1 MTAPVSDRDLRRR
14 IDTEL
19 SQHPSLDREDLR
31 FAVHEGIVTL
41 HGHVPSYAQKQ
52 AVEDILCPLSG
63 VKGVANELEVHLPPE
78 HQRRDAVLTEVARN
92 ELRHTVQLPTDA
104 LHIDIEDGCITLT
117 GTVSWAFQRRRAEQA
132 LRYLIGVKA
141 IHNRI
146 EVKTRAAP
154 ANLKQHIRRALDRH
168 LRSEA
173 QRIQVQ
179 IGADRVVLSGT
190 VGSWTTRDQVVTL
203 TRSLPGVS
211 EIDNRLAVS
220 GAAYA

>member
-1 MTAPVSDRDLRRR
+1 MTAPVSDRDLRQR

-31 FAVHEGIVTL
+31 FAVHEGVVTL
-41 HGHVPSYAQKQ
+41 HGDVPSYAQKQ

-63 VKGVANELEVHLPPE
+63 VKGVANELEVRLSPE
-78 HQRRDAVLTEVARN
+78 HQRRDAVLAEVALN
-92 ELRHTVQLPTDA
+92 ELRHTVQIPTDA
-104 LHIDIEDGCITLT
+104 LQINVEDGCITLT
-117 GTVSWAFQRRRAEQA
+117 GTVPWDFQRRRAEQA

-146 EVKTRAAP
+146 EVKTHAAP
-154 ANLKQHIRRALDRH
+154 DNLKQHIRQALDRH

-179 IGADRVVLSGT
+179 IDKDRVILSGT

-203 TRSLPGVS
+203 IRSLPGVAAV
-211 EIDNRLAVS
+211 DNRLAVS
-220 GAAYA
+220 PTAYA

>member
-1 MTAPVSDRDLRRR
+1 MTAPVSDRDLRQR

-31 FAVHEGIVTL
+31 FAVHEGVVTL
-41 HGHVPSYAQKQ
+41 HGDVPSYAQKQ

-63 VKGVANELEVHLPPE
+63 VKGVANELEVRLSPE
-78 HQRRDAVLTEVARN
+78 HQRRDAVLAEVALN
-92 ELRHTVQLPTDA
+92 ELRHTVQIPTDA
-104 LHIDIEDGCITLT
+104 LQVDVEDGCITLT
-117 GTVSWAFQRRRAEQA
+117 GTVPWDFQRRRAEQA

-146 EVKTRAAP
+146 EVKTHAAP
-154 ANLKQHIRRALDRH
+154 DNLKQHIRQALDRH

-179 IGADRVVLSGT
+179 IDKDRVILNGT

-203 TRSLPGVS
+203 IRSLPGVAAV
-211 EIDNRLAVS
+211 DNRLAVS
-220 GAAYA
+220 PTAYA

>member
-1 MTAPVSDRDLRRR
+1 MTAPVSDRDLRQR

-78 HQRRDAVLTEVARN
+78 HQRRDAVLAEVAMN
-92 ELRHTVQLPTDA
+92 ELRHTVQIPTDA
-104 LHIDIEDGCITLT
+104 LQIDVEDGCITLT
-117 GTVSWAFQRRRAEQA
+117 GTVPWDFQRRRAEQA

-146 EVKTRAAP
+146 EVKTHAAP
-154 ANLKQHIRRALDRH
+154 DNLKQHIRQALDRH

-179 IGADRVVLSGT
+179 IDKNRVTLSGT

-203 TRSLPGVS
+203 IRSLPGVS
-211 EIDNRLAVS
+211 EVDNQLAVS
-220 GAAYA
+220 PTAYA